1 MKIKEE
7 EESKLTTTDWKYA
20 AMVGFNHIQ
29 VYEGIGKVHNNTP
42 GT

>member
-20 AMVGFNHIQ
+20 AMVGFNLI
-29 VYEGIGKVHNNTP
+29 YNI
-42 GT
+42 